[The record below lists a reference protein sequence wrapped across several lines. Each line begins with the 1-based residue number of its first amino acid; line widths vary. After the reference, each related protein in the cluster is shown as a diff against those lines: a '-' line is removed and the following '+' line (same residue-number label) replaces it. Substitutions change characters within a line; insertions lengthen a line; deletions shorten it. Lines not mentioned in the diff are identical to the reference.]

1 MKKIL
6 TLFVM
11 LLCGWSIVSAQTP
24 AFGYQMVVRDANNDL
39 VTGEPVSLTIY
50 VMHGTSE
57 LYSETKQATTDD
69 LGMLSVLV
77 GTVNPTAFAQI
88 DWSLADSISTIVNF
102 SDEEFEYKIPV
113 QAVPYALQAANT
125 KLTTQQIVEYLRD
138 PETTID
144 DYAEIMA
151 KLVSNGPTEG
161 ELWNMIKNRV
171 VNYLKNRKDKA
182 VDIAAYY
189 LEHATKDDVVELY
202 DQVKG
207 TAAMDA
213 AVTLLKQHAIQNRDF
228 ALELLIAYLPL
239 VDASDVQAAAAAA
252 KESYDNM
259 SANDKAALYQYVV
272 DFATSHRNLA
282 VSTMTYFLQ
291 TATAQEVSGALEEVF
306 NDSPM
311 KTALVDNLFYTY
323 LDSYIQGSTTFTQEE
338 VAAMVRT
345 LLDGR
350 YLRKENCGGGDVI
363 DICTIRDEVPVG
375 VINNGD

>member
-1 MKKIL
+1 
-6 TLFVM
+6 M

-57 LYSETKQATTDD
+57 LYWEPKTATTDD
-69 LGMLSVLV
+69 LGMLNVLV
-77 GTVNPTAFAQI
+77 GTVDPTAFAKI
-88 DWSLADSISTIVNF
+88 DWSLADTILTVVNF

-125 KLTTQQIVEYLRD
+125 KLTTQQIVEYLGD

-151 KLVSNGPTEG
+151 ALVSNGPTEG

-239 VDASDVQAAAAAA
+239 VNATDVQNAAAAA
-252 KESYDNM
+252 KESYNAM
-259 SANDKAALYQYVV
+259 SDNDKAALYQYVV
-272 DFATSHRNLA
+272 DFAISHRDLA

-291 TATAQEVSGALEEVF
+291 TATAQEVSGALEVF

-311 KTALVDNLFYTY
+311 KTALVDHLFYDY
-323 LDSYIQGSTTFTQEE
+323 LDSYIQGTTNFNNFDIQ
-338 VAAMVRT
+338 AKVRT
-345 LLDGR
+345 LLDGH
-350 YLRKENCGGGDVI
+350 YLQKEKCGGDDVI
-363 DICTIRDEVPVG
+363 NICTIRDEVTPVG

>member
-39 VTGEPVSLTIY
+39 VTGEEVNLTIY

-125 KLTTQQIVEYLRD
+125 KLTTQQIVEYLSD

-144 DYAEIMA
+144 DYAVIMA
-151 KLVSNGPTEG
+151 ALVSNGPTEG

-239 VDASDVQAAAAAA
+239 VNATDVQNAAAAA
-252 KESYDNM
+252 KESYNAM
-259 SANDKAALYQYVV
+259 SDNDKAALYQYVV
-272 DFATSHRNLA
+272 DFAISHRDLA

-291 TATAQEVSGALEEVF
+291 TATEQEVKGALATF
-306 NDSPM
+306 NTSPM
-311 KTALVDNLFYTY
+311 KTALVNHLFYSY
-323 LDSYIQGSTTFTQEE
+323 LDSYIQSSTTFDADD
-338 VAAMVRT
+338 VAAKVRE
-345 LLDGR
+345 LLDDH
-350 YLRKENCGGGDVI
+350 YLRKVKCDGNDV
-363 DICTIRDEVPVG
+363 DICTIRDEVTPVG
-375 VINNGD
+375 VINNGN